1 MWKLR
6 QSSEASP
13 RRDALLRTSCTTVA
27 VNALEAGNPR
37 HARESNRSGGL
48 LFYQWLLRR
57 VYADMP
63 LPGDAE
69 LKELRNAFVRVFD
82 AFKARTRPLAED
94 MDLVAKWTDGDD
106 AAMGRA
112 LGRTVRFYREKAG
125 LTRLQLAKKAGLPM
139 RLIVSL
145 ERGTM
150 YSRIRTAAIPKL
162 AKGLGVD
169 GGDFTDTLMDFEK
182 DNTMGKGKPN

>member
-1 MWKLR
+1 MSEQPDDPKVLR
-6 QSSEASP
+6 REILAM
-13 RRDALLRTSCTTVA
+13 
-27 VNALEAGNPR
+27 LEKVT
-37 HARESNRSGGL
+37 NRGSL

-69 LKELRNAFVRVFD
+69 LKELRKAFVRVFD

-94 MDLVAKWTDGDD
+94 MDLVAKWTDDDD

-112 LGRTVRFYREKAG
+112 LGRSFRFYREKAG
-125 LTRLQLAKKAGLPM
+125 LTRLQLAKKAGLPI
-139 RLIVSL
+139 RFIVSL
-145 ERGTM
+145 ECGTM

-182 DNTMGKGKPN
+182 DSTMGKGKPN

>member
-1 MWKLR
+1 
-6 QSSEASP
+6 
-13 RRDALLRTSCTTVA
+13 
-27 VNALEAGNPR
+27 
-37 HARESNRSGGL
+37 
-48 LFYQWLLRR
+48 
-57 VYADMP
+57 
-63 LPGDAE
+63 
-69 LKELRNAFVRVFD
+69 
-82 AFKARTRPLAED
+82 
-94 MDLVAKWTDGDD
+94 
-106 AAMGRA
+106 MGRA

-145 ERGTM
+145 EGSTM
-150 YSRIRTAAIPKL
+150 YSRRIRTAAILKL

>member
-1 MWKLR
+1 M
-6 QSSEASP
+6 
-13 RRDALLRTSCTTVA
+13 TVKTEEPDHPT
-27 VNALEAGNPR
+27 VLK
-37 HARESNRSGGL
+37 REILAMLSKVTDRGSL

-69 LKELRNAFVRVFD
+69 LKELRKAFVRVFD

-94 MDLVAKWTDGDD
+94 MDLVAKWTDDDD

-112 LGRTVRFYREKAG
+112 LCRTVRFYREKAG